1 MATGTTENAVDEDAA
16 DLVFPPE
23 FEKVDTKTLLIS
35 EVHILLEHRKQ
46 QNESAEEE
54 QEFTEVFMKTLNY
67 TQRFAKFKNMENIAS
82 IRSLLTNKKIHKFE
96 LAALANLC
104 PETPEEAKSL
114 IPSLEGAG
122 KFDDEEL
129 ASILDDIQTKRSFQY

>member
-46 QNESAEEE
+46 VRGTIAVKGAL
-54 QEFTEVFMKTLNY
+54 FW
-67 TQRFAKFKNMENIAS
+67 QRC
-82 IRSLLTNKKIHKFE
+82 NKSF
-96 LAALANLC
+96 C
-104 PETPEEAKSL
+104 TW
-114 IPSLEGAG
+114 EG
-122 KFDDEEL
+122 L
-129 ASILDDIQTKRSFQY
+129 VL

>member
-46 QNESAEEE
+46 VRGTIAVKGAL
-54 QEFTEVFMKTLNY
+54 FLAVIRDFK
-67 TQRFAKFKNMENIAS
+67 RF
-82 IRSLLTNKKIHKFE
+82 
-96 LAALANLC
+96 
-104 PETPEEAKSL
+104 
-114 IPSLEGAG
+114 
-122 KFDDEEL
+122 
-129 ASILDDIQTKRSFQY
+129 